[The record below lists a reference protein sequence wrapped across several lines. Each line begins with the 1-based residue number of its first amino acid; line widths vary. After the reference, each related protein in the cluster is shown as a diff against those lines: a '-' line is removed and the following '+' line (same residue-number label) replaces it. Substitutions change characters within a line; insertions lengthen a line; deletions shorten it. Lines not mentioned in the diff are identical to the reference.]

1 MNLNNYKKFLETK
14 LEISDDMLYRLRSIE
29 DNRANHNIL
38 YLNDNE
44 ADIPNLDISFL
55 DSDKEKDDMSTFMPL
70 DRADRVDMNDEEAKW
85 NNKFR
90 ISGKWGRVVRKVL
103 NAAKEL
109 PSDRYNLYNDIKDS
123 DIEDYVNKF
132 KSSKKRFDDFR
143 LVHGEDIR
151 HFYYHRN
158 YSLGESGTLGDSC
171 MRYEEAQ
178 AYLNIYTNNPDKIK
192 LLILMD
198 TDSEGDDIVTVSG
211 IEYRIKARALIWTLD
226 DGRIFMDRI
235 YTHDSSDVELFKEY
249 AKDNGW
255 LFKLKQTFDNSDNI
269 TDAKT
274 GLYRKTLSCTL
285 SHFRYNTFPYMD
297 TLKFFNGYTGLLQS
311 DHSNMRN
318 YRKLDETEGNDDM
331 VDDDVNGGRISRD
344 DAIHCEYGDGYT
356 DSDTACYLEDEE
368 VYAFPSRVYYS
379 KYEETYILKNR
390 AVKSRYLND
399 YLRERN
405 SVEIWNWNIQGIDY
419 MPEDHDDVIE
429 VIRARDKEEYSTRT
443 ELRLKDDPNIQKYGD
458 DFYIK
463 GIFNDIEVG
472 DKVRINYHAEH
483 EFDPVKEYKV
493 LDYVDVGGNEPYIDL
508 GVKDE
513 EGEEILFP
521 VDNLTKIEKDP
532 NQLELELSY
541 EKFSHKYLNRYI

>member
-1 MNLNNYKKFLETK
+1 MNLDNYKKFLETK

-38 YLNDNE
+38 YLSDFDI
-44 ADIPNLDISFL
+44 DIPNLDISFL

-70 DRADRVDMNDEEAKW
+70 DRADRVDMNDVEAKW

-103 NAAKEL
+103 NSTKDL
-109 PSDRYNLYNDIKDS
+109 PSDKYLLHNDIKDS
-123 DIEDYVNKF
+123 EIEDYVNKF

-143 LVHGEDIR
+143 LVHDEDIR
-151 HFYYHRN
+151 HFYHHEN
-158 YSLGESGTLGDSC
+158 YSRGERGTLGDSC
-171 MRYEEAQ
+171 MRYDEAQ

-192 LLILMD
+192 LLILIN
-198 TDSEGDDIVTVSG
+198 TDSEGEEAPVSG

-226 DGRIFMDRI
+226 NGRIFMDRI
-235 YTHDSSDVELFKEY
+235 YTHDSSDEELFKEY

-255 LFKLKQTFDNSDNI
+255 LFKLKQTFNNSDNI

-297 TLKFFNGYTGLLQS
+297 TLKFFNSYTGLLQS
-311 DHSNMRN
+311 DTENMIN

-405 SVEIWNWNIQGIDY
+405 SVEFWNWHTHSVDY
-419 MPEDHDDVIE
+419 IPEDHDDIIE
-429 VIRARDKEEYSTRT
+429 VRNSYTDSYT
-443 ELRLKDDPNIQKYGD
+443 ELRLKDDPDIRKYGD
-458 DFYIK
+458 TWYIK
-463 GIFNDIEVG
+463 GTFNGIEVG
-472 DKVRINYHAEH
+472 DKVRINYHADF
-483 EFDPVKEYKV
+483 EFNPAQEYKV
-493 LDYVDVGGNEPYIDL
+493 LDYVDVGGDQPYIDL
-508 GVKDE
+508 GIKDDD
-513 EGEEILFP
+513 GEEVLFP
-521 VDNLTKIEKDP
+521 VDNLTKVEKDP
-532 NQLELELSY
+532 NQLELDLSF